1 MERSRQTILVIDD
14 DRLVG
19 EAIVHALSER
29 YERIVHISDPQ
40 QALEEFE
47 TIAPDLV
54 LLDIYLG
61 KLNGIDLLEHL
72 RREGIRVP
80 VIVMTGF
87 GDIKTA
93 VRAMK
98 AGADEFIAKPI
109 DLEQLEVVVERV
121 LQNDSMRRQV
131 SLLEEE
137 LARYTTSNIIG
148 SSEALRKALEIAS
161 IVAKSPDTT
170 VLILG
175 ESGTG
180 KEVLARF
187 IHQQSARAKGPFITV
202 NCGAIPRELAESEL
216 FGYERG
222 AFTGATDKVRQG
234 RFEQAHR
241 GTILLDEVGEL
252 SPEMQVKLLRVLQ
265 ERRFYRLG
273 GVKEIS
279 VDVRVIA
286 ATNRDLEK
294 LVEEGKFRE
303 DLYYRLNV
311 ATIYLPPLRERKE
324 DILLLA
330 TAFIKEFNAKFGK
343 AIEGFE
349 PQAAELLQQYHWKG
363 NIRELRNVIE
373 RAVLLSSGPVITRD
387 QLSFLRTD
395 SAPPP
400 SKGVHV
406 RPTLSGG
413 EYQLFMSSSGAPF
426 DAIVREILAQAYAL
440 AGGSRS
446 AAARLLSI
454 SEKRLA
460 ELSKEYKLDQP
471 PTSRRPA
478 SRTTSAKTA
487 PPVKKNAATKR

>member
-1 MERSRQTILVIDD
+1 MERAAQTILVIDD
-14 DRLVG
+14 DRYVG
-19 EAIVHALSER
+19 EAIMHALSER
-29 YERIVHISDPQ
+29 YSRIEHITDPHH
-40 QALEEFE
+40 ALEEFE

-61 KLNGIDLLEHL
+61 KVNGIDLLEHL
-72 RREGIRVP
+72 RREGVRVP

-109 DLEQLEVVVERV
+109 DLEQLEVVVERT
-121 LQNDSMRRQV
+121 LAHAAMRRQV
-131 SLLEEE
+131 SVLEEE

-148 SSEALRKALEIAS
+148 SSEALRKALHIAT
-161 IVAKSPDTT
+161 IVARSPDTT
-170 VLILG
+170 ALILG

-180 KEVLARF
+180 KEVIARF

-202 NCGAIPRELAESEL
+202 NCGAIPRDLAESEL

-265 ERRFYRLG
+265 ERKFYRLG
-273 GVKEIS
+273 GSKEIS

-294 LVEEGKFRE
+294 LVEEGRFRE

-363 NIRELRNVIE
+363 NVRELRNVIE
-373 RAVLLSSGPVITRD
+373 RAVLLGEGPVITRE

-395 SAPPP
+395 VAPP
-400 SKGVHV
+400 SKGVSV
-406 RPTLSGG
+406 RPTLAPG
-413 EYQLFMSSSGAPF
+413 EYQLMISEGGAPL
-426 DAIVREILAQAYAL
+426 DAIIRETVAQTLAL
-440 AGGSRS
+440 ASGDPAL
-446 AAARLLSI
+446 AAQMLGI
-454 SEKRLA
+454 SDKRLD
-460 ELSKEYKLDQP
+460 ELIRTYSLE
-471 PTSRRPA
+471 S
-478 SRTTSAKTA
+478 TTSAA
-487 PPVKKNAATKR
+487 PKKPPRSSAKKVPVRR

>member
-19 EAIVHALSER
+19 EAIVHALSDR
-29 YERIVHISDPQ
+29 YERVVHFGDPQ
-40 QALEEFE
+40 RALEEFE
-47 TIAPDLV
+47 SVAPDAV
-54 LLDIYLG
+54 LLDVYLG
-61 KLNGIDLLEHL
+61 RVNGIDLLEHL
-72 RREGIRVP
+72 RNEGVRVP

-121 LQNDSMRRQV
+121 LANDAMRRQV

-148 SSEALRKALEIAS
+148 SSEALRKALEIAA
-161 IVAKSPDTT
+161 IVARSPDTT
-170 VLILG
+170 ALILG

-180 KEVLARF
+180 KEVIARF

-265 ERRFYRLG
+265 ERKFYRLG
-273 GVKEIS
+273 GSKEIS

-324 DILLLA
+324 DIPLLA
-330 TAFIKEFNAKFGK
+330 AAFIKEFNAKFGK

-373 RAVLLSSGPVITRD
+373 RAVLLSSGPVITRE

-395 SAPPP
+395 TAPP
-400 SKGVHV
+400 SKGVTV
-406 RPTLSGG
+406 RPTLTAG
-413 EYQLFMSSSGAPF
+413 EYQL
-426 DAIVREILAQAYAL
+426 AISERGVPLETVVRELIAQTLAL
-440 AGGSRS
+440 AGGDRA
-446 AAARLLSI
+446 AAARMLAVSD
-454 SEKRLA
+454 KRLA
-460 ELSKEYKLDQP
+460 ELMREYRLDDP
-471 PTSRRPA
+471 GPSVRA
-478 SRTTSAKTA
+478 SARSGKTKATKTA
-487 PPVKKNAATKR
+487 AKKTAAKR

>member
-1 MERSRQTILVIDD
+1 MEPLKHTILVIDD

-19 EAIVHALSER
+19 EAIVHALSGH
-29 YERIVHISDPQ
+29 YASVVHIPDPQ
-40 QALEEFE
+40 RALEEFE
-47 TIAPDLV
+47 SIAPDVV

-61 KLNGIDLLEHL
+61 KLNGLELLEHL
-72 RREGIRVP
+72 RREGVKVP

-93 VRAMK
+93 IRAMK
-98 AGADEFIAKPI
+98 AGAEDFIAKPV
-109 DLEQLEVVVERV
+109 DVEQLDVVIARA
-121 LQNDSMRRQV
+121 LQHDAMRRQV
-131 SLLEEE
+131 EVLENE
-137 LARYTTSNIIG
+137 LALYTTSNIIG
-148 SSEALRKALEIAS
+148 SSEALRKALEIAT
-161 IVAKSPDTT
+161 IIAKAPDTT
-170 VLILG
+170 ALILG

-187 IHQQSARAKGPFITV
+187 IHHQSARAKGPFVTV

-222 AFTGATDKVRQG
+222 AFTGATEKVRQG

-273 GVKEIS
+273 GSKEIT

-324 DILLLA
+324 DIPLLA
-330 TAFIKEFNAKFGK
+330 AAFIKEFNAKFGR
-343 AIEGFE
+343 AVEGFE
-349 PQAAELLQQYHWKG
+349 PQAAELLLQYHWKG
-363 NIRELRNVIE
+363 NVRELRNVIE
-373 RAVLLSSGPVITRD
+373 RVVLLSTGPLITRD
-387 QLSFLRTD
+387 QLAFLRMD
-395 SAPPP
+395 APPP
-400 SKGVHV
+400 AKGVAI
-406 RPTLSGG
+406 RPSLAPG
-413 EYQLFMSSSGAPF
+413 EYHLALSDRGAPF
-426 DAIVREILAQAYAL
+426 DSIVRELLAQALAL
-440 AGGSRS
+440 GGGDHI
-446 AAARLLSI
+446 AAARLLNLEPARFETLLASYD
-454 SEKRLA
+454 LA
-460 ELSKEYKLDQP
+460 EPQ
-471 PTSRRPA
+471 THA
-478 SRTTSAKTA
+478 TSAKRSA
-487 PPVKKNAATKR
+487 RPSNARQKKTPAKR

>member
-1 MERSRQTILVIDD
+1 
-14 DRLVG
+14 
-19 EAIVHALSER
+19 
-29 YERIVHISDPQ
+29 
-40 QALEEFE
+40 
-47 TIAPDLV
+47 
-54 LLDIYLG
+54 
-61 KLNGIDLLEHL
+61 
-72 RREGIRVP
+72 
-80 VIVMTGF
+80 
-87 GDIKTA
+87 
-93 VRAMK
+93 
-98 AGADEFIAKPI
+98 
-109 DLEQLEVVVERV
+109 
-121 LQNDSMRRQV
+121 MRRQV
-131 SLLEEE
+131 LLLEEE
-137 LARYTTSNIIG
+137 LSRYTTSNIIG
-148 SSEALRKALEIAS
+148 ASESLRKALEIAS
-161 IVAKSPDTT
+161 IVAKSTDTT
-170 VLILG
+170 ALILG

-180 KEVLARF
+180 KEVIARF

-265 ERRFYRLG
+265 ERKFYRLG
-273 GVKEIS
+273 GAKEIS

-330 TAFIKEFNAKFGK
+330 TAFIKEFNSKFGK
-343 AIEGFE
+343 SIEGFE

-363 NIRELRNVIE
+363 NVRELRNVIE
-373 RAVLLSSGPVITRD
+373 RAVLLGNGPVITRE

-395 SAPPP
+395 TPPP

-406 RPTLSGG
+406 RPTLGAG
-413 EYQLFMSSSGAPF
+413 EYQLVISSGGAPL
-426 DAIVREILAQAYAL
+426 DAIIREVIAQAYAL
-440 AGGSRS
+440 AGGSRA
-446 AAARLLSI
+446 AAARLLGI

-460 ELSKEYKLDQP
+460 QLSKDYQLE
-471 PTSRRPA
+471 PTPSTDRKAGRSSSQA
-478 SRTTSAKTA
+478 AKKATA
-487 PPVKKNAATKR
+487 KR

>member
-14 DRLVG
+14 DHLVG
-19 EAIVHALSER
+19 EAIVHALDDR
-29 YERIVHISDPQ
+29 YERVVHLNDPQ
-40 QALEEFE
+40 RALEEFE
-47 TIAPDLV
+47 SIAPDLA
-54 LLDIYLG
+54 LLDVYLG
-61 KLNGIDLLEHL
+61 KVNGIDLLEHL
-72 RREGIRVP
+72 RREGVRVP

-121 LQNDSMRRQV
+121 LTNDAMRRQV

-148 SSEALRKALEIAS
+148 SSEALRKALEIAA
-161 IVAKSPDTT
+161 IVARSPDTT
-170 VLILG
+170 SLILG

-180 KEVLARF
+180 KEVIARY

-222 AFTGATDKVRQG
+222 AFTGATDKIRQG

-265 ERRFYRLG
+265 ERKFYRLG
-273 GVKEIS
+273 GSKEIT

-311 ATIYLPPLRERKE
+311 ATIYLPPLRQRKE
-324 DILLLA
+324 DIPLLVA
-330 TAFIKEFNAKFGK
+330 AFIKEFNAKFGK

-363 NIRELRNVIE
+363 NVRELRNVIE
-373 RAVLLSSGPVITRD
+373 RAVLLSNGSVITRE

-395 SAPPP
+395 
-400 SKGVHV
+400 
-406 RPTLSGG
+406 
-413 EYQLFMSSSGAPF
+413 
-426 DAIVREILAQAYAL
+426 
-440 AGGSRS
+440 
-446 AAARLLSI
+446 
-454 SEKRLA
+454 
-460 ELSKEYKLDQP
+460 
-471 PTSRRPA
+471 
-478 SRTTSAKTA
+478 TA
-487 PPVKKNAATKR
+487 PPDKGVSVRPSLASGQYQLVISEHGAPLDSVVRDLIAQTLALASGDRRIAARMLAVSVDRLTDLMRQYQLDEAQSEPATTTRNTKAKASKSATKKAAAKR

>member
-1 MERSRQTILVIDD
+1 MESLEHTILVIDD

-19 EAIVHALSER
+19 EAIVHALSGH
-29 YERIVHISDPQ
+29 YASVVHISDPQ
-40 QALEEFE
+40 RALEEFE
-47 TIAPDLV
+47 SIAPDLV
-54 LLDIYLG
+54 LLDVYLG
-61 KLNGIDLLEHL
+61 KLNGIELLEHL

-98 AGADEFIAKPI
+98 AGAEDFIAKPV
-109 DLEQLEVVVERV
+109 DLEQLDVAIARA
-121 LQNDSMRRQV
+121 LQHDAMRRQV
-131 SLLEEE
+131 EVLEEE

-148 SSEALRKALEIAS
+148 SSEALRKALDIAH
-161 IVAKSPDTT
+161 IIAKAPDTT
-170 VLILG
+170 ALILG

-180 KEVLARF
+180 KEVIARF
-187 IHQQSARAKGPFITV
+187 IHQQSTRAKGPFVTV

-273 GVKEIS
+273 GSKEIT

-324 DILLLA
+324 DIPLLA
-330 TAFIKEFNAKFGK
+330 AAFIKEFNAKFGK
-343 AIEGFE
+343 AVEGFE
-349 PQAAELLQQYHWKG
+349 PQAADLLLQYYWKG
-363 NIRELRNVIE
+363 NVRELRNVIE
-373 RAVLLSSGPVITRD
+373 RVVLLSTGPLITRD
-387 QLSFLRTD
+387 QLAFLRMDT
-395 SAPPP
+395 PPP
-400 SKGVHV
+400 TKGTTI
-406 RPTLSGG
+406 RPGLEPG
-413 EYQLFMSSSGAPF
+413 EYQLALSDCGAPF
-426 DAIVREILAQAYAL
+426 DSIVREILVQAL
-440 AGGSRS
+440 ALARGNH
-446 AAARLLSI
+446 ATAARLLSMDTTRLEELLNTYSLTERRAPTAASKHSTSKVSASKKKI
-454 SEKRLA
+454 PSKR
-460 ELSKEYKLDQP
+460 
-471 PTSRRPA
+471 
-478 SRTTSAKTA
+478 
-487 PPVKKNAATKR
+487 

>member
-19 EAIVHALSER
+19 EAIMHALSER
-29 YERIVHISDPQ
+29 YERVVHLSDPQ
-40 QALEEFE
+40 RALEDFE
-47 TIAPDLV
+47 SIAPDAV

-61 KLNGIDLLEHL
+61 KYNGIDLLEHL

-98 AGADEFIAKPI
+98 AGADEFIAKPV

-121 LQNDSMRRQV
+121 LQNDAMRRQV
-131 SLLEEE
+131 GLLEEE
-137 LARYTTSNIIG
+137 LSRYTTSNIIG

-170 VLILG
+170 ALILG

-180 KEVLARF
+180 KEVIARF

-202 NCGAIPRELAESEL
+202 NCGAIPRDLAESEL

-265 ERRFYRLG
+265 ERKFYRLG
-273 GVKEIS
+273 GTKEIS

-311 ATIYLPPLRERKE
+311 ATIYLPPLRKRRE

-330 TAFIKEFNAKFGK
+330 AAFIKEFNAKFGK

-373 RAVLLSSGPVITRD
+373 RAVLLGNGPVITRE

-395 SAPPP
+395 TAPPP

-406 RPTLSGG
+406 RPTLAAG
-413 EYQLFMSSSGAPF
+413 EYQLLISASGAPL
-426 DAIVREILAQAYAL
+426 DAIVRELIAQTYAL
-440 AGGSRS
+440 TGNDRA
-446 AAARLLSI
+446 AAARLLAI
-454 SEKRLA
+454 SQQRLA
-460 ELSKEYKLDQP
+460 QLSKEYGLD
-471 PTSRRPA
+471 
-478 SRTTSAKTA
+478 SAPDKPKTA
-487 PPVKKNAATKR
+487 ARAQTKTAKKSTAKR

>member
-19 EAIVHALSER
+19 EAIVHALSDR
-29 YERIVHISDPQ
+29 YERVVHFGDPQ
-40 QALEEFE
+40 RALEEFE
-47 TIAPDLV
+47 SVAPDAV
-54 LLDIYLG
+54 LLDVYLG
-61 KLNGIDLLEHL
+61 RVNGIDLLEHL
-72 RREGIRVP
+72 RNEGVRVP

-121 LQNDSMRRQV
+121 LANDAMRRQV

-148 SSEALRKALEIAS
+148 SSEALRKALEIAA
-161 IVAKSPDTT
+161 IVARSPDTT
-170 VLILG
+170 ALILG

-180 KEVLARF
+180 KEVIARF

-265 ERRFYRLG
+265 ERKFYRLG
-273 GVKEIS
+273 GSKEIS

-324 DILLLA
+324 DIPLLA
-330 TAFIKEFNAKFGK
+330 AAFIKEFNAKFGK

-363 NIRELRNVIE
+363 NVRELRNVIE
-373 RAVLLSSGPVITRD
+373 RAVLLSNGPVITRE

-395 SAPPP
+395 ATPP
-400 SKGVHV
+400 SKGVTV
-406 RPTLSGG
+406 RPTLTAG
-413 EYQLFMSSSGAPF
+413 EYQL
-426 DAIVREILAQAYAL
+426 AISERGVPLETVVRELIAQTLAL
-440 AGGSRS
+440 AGGDRA
-446 AAARLLSI
+446 AAARMLAVSD
-454 SEKRLA
+454 KRLA
-460 ELSKEYKLDQP
+460 ELMREYRLDDP
-471 PTSRRPA
+471 GPSVRA
-478 SRTTSAKTA
+478 SARSGKTKATKTA
-487 PPVKKNAATKR
+487 TKKTAAKR

>member
-1 MERSRQTILVIDD
+1 MERLRNTILVIDD

-19 EAIVHALSER
+19 ESIVHALSVR
-29 YERIVHISDPQ
+29 YERVVHVPDPQ

-47 TIAPDLV
+47 TIAPDVV

-61 KLNGIDLLEHL
+61 RANGIDLLEHL
-72 RREGIRVP
+72 RREGVRVP

-121 LQNDSMRRQV
+121 LQHDAMRRQV
-131 SLLEEE
+131 SMLEEE

-148 SSEALRKALEIAS
+148 SSEALRKALQIAT

-170 VLILG
+170 ALILG

-180 KEVLARF
+180 KEVIARF

-241 GTILLDEVGEL
+241 GTILLDEIGEL

-265 ERRFYRLG
+265 ERKFYRLG
-273 GVKEIS
+273 GSKEIS

-324 DILLLA
+324 DIPLLA
-330 TAFIKEFNAKFGK
+330 AAFIKEFNAKFGK

-363 NIRELRNVIE
+363 NVRELRNVIE
-373 RAVLLSSGPVITRD
+373 RAVLLSTGPVITRE
-387 QLSFLRTD
+387 QLSFLRMDWT
-395 SAPPP
+395 PPT
-400 SKGVHV
+400 KGVSV
-406 RPTLSGG
+406 RSTLAPG
-413 EYQLFMSSSGAPF
+413 EYQLVISDNGAPL
-426 DAIVREILAQAYAL
+426 DTVVRELIAQTLAL
-440 AGGSRS
+440 AGGNHT
-446 AAARLLSI
+446 AAARMLAI
-454 SEKRLA
+454 SEKQLA
-460 ELSKEYKLDQP
+460 ELL
-471 PTSRRPA
+471 RRYGLEEAPLEKKKNV
-478 SRTTSAKTA
+478 SAKQKA
-487 PPVKKNAATKR
+487 EKLPSNKVSAKR